1 MTPSDFTQALA
12 AVNDRIRSL
21 VTAAASLIALAL
33 LAVAASYG
41 VHELSPGLARTIA
54 VLALLGG
61 GGLAV
66 GGWLAS
72 MQRRT
77 LYEDIIVSGFRHVY
91 PKEVAKRATEL
102 VGVTS
107 RLRLAGALDR
117 FLEAARMERVA
128 PVPVNR
134 EAMLACAAQA
144 QAIAATLRSLAV
156 DVEPAGM
163 VLLQRLV
170 TDGVT
175 SPLFNPGRPARDL
188 ERAFDHITST
198 LGSNVVQFRPH
209 DGGQDEMPLAA

>member
-1 MTPSDFTQALA
+1 MTPSDFTQALTT
-12 AVNDRIRSL
+12 VNDRVRSL
-21 VTAAASLIALAL
+21 LTGALSLLVLAALAI
-33 LAVAASYG
+33 VATSG
-41 VHELSPGLARTIA
+41 VHQLAPGLGRTIA
-54 VLALLGG
+54 VLGLLGG
-61 GGLAV
+61 LGLLA
-66 GGWLAS
+66 GGWFAS
-72 MQRRT
+72 LERRT
-77 LYEDIIVSGFRHVY
+77 IYEDIIVAGFRHVHA
-91 PKEVAKRATEL
+91 PEVAKRAAEL

-134 EAMLACAAQA
+134 EALLHCAHQA
-144 QAIAATLRSLAV
+144 QAIASTLRSLAV

-188 ERAFDHITST
+188 ERAFDHIASM
-198 LGSNVVQFRPH
+198 LGSNVVQLRPH
-209 DGGQDEMPLAA
+209 DGGQDELPIAA

>member
-1 MTPSDFTQALA
+1 MTPSDFTQALT

-21 VTAAASLIALAL
+21 LTGALSLLALAA
-33 LAVAASYG
+33 LAVVASYG
-41 VHELSPGLARTIA
+41 VHQLAPGLGRTIA
-54 VLALLGG
+54 VLGLLGG
-61 GGLAV
+61 LGLLA
-66 GGWLAS
+66 GGWFAS
-72 MQRRT
+72 LERRSI
-77 LYEDIIVSGFRHVY
+77 YEDIIVAGFRHVHA
-91 PKEVAKRATEL
+91 PEVAQRAAEL

-134 EAMLACAAQA
+134 EAMLHCAHQA
-144 QAIAATLRSLAV
+144 QAIASTLRSLAV

-175 SPLFNPGRPARDL
+175 SPLFNPGLPPREL
-188 ERAFDHITST
+188 ERAFDRIAAM
-198 LGSNVVQFRPH
+198 LGTNVVTLRPH
-209 DGGQDEMPLAA
+209 GEHDEMPLAA